1 MVVLTSSI
9 SDRESPTLVYLF
21 ALDGH
26 AQRRDVRP
34 SPLEAAESGLRLR
47 EWLDTHRDQAIV
59 IISLVAGLWLMGN
72 SLYLL
77 VTAEASR

>member
-1 MVVLTSSI
+1 M
-9 SDRESPTLVYLF
+9 F
-21 ALDGH
+21 
-26 AQRRDVRP
+26 RP
-34 SPLEAAESGLRLR
+34 EAAEERLRRLR

-77 VTAEASR
+77 VTA